1 VGAIKKIFK
10 VGCYYKKMTLDYI
23 QNGMRFKVNRNQ
35 ITYIKNKKIIDTW
48 TQPNLNP
55 KALERYVIDRMISLA
70 YLYKEELIRL

>member
-1 VGAIKKIFK
+1 
-10 VGCYYKKMTLDYI
+10 MSLDYI
-23 QNGMRFKVNRNQ
+23 QNGMRFKIHGNK

-55 KALERYVIDRMISLA
+55 KALERYIFDRMISLA

>member
-1 VGAIKKIFK
+1 
-10 VGCYYKKMTLDYI
+10 
-23 QNGMRFKVNRNQ
+23 MRFKVNRNQ